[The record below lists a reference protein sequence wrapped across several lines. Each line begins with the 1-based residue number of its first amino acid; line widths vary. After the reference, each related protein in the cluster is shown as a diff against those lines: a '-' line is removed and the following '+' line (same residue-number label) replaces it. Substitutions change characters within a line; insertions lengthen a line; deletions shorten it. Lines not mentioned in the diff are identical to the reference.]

1 MTRPSDLVARGFART
16 VASSSDERL
25 RRFMAGRR
33 RRLVLDGIFRQMPKR
48 LKREQAKD
56 IDAVIDWK
64 LRGRPDG
71 RVDHYQ
77 VTIRDGKARST
88 RRPEDDP
95 RATLELDAVDFLRLA
110 AGVAA
115 GPELFMSGKLKIE
128 GDLMFTATLPAMLR
142 VPSPR
147 A

>member
-16 VASSSDERL
+16 VARSPEKRL
-25 RRFMAGRR
+25 RTFVSGWRR
-33 RRLVLDGIFRQMPKR
+33 PLVLNAIFRQMPKR

-56 IDAVIDWK
+56 VDAAIDWK
-64 LRGRPDG
+64 LRGGREG

-128 GDLMFTATLPAMLR
+128 GDLMFTATLPAMFR
-142 VPSPR
+142 VPSG
-147 A
+147 